1 MSPLYLSGSMLSGS
15 SGGSSGGGGGGL
27 RFDQQD
33 KFYVHAL
40 RRDGSGMLRYTK
52 QKTNDPGI
60 VDVSHRLDGS
70 QLPGF
75 LEGIDYVDE
84 TTENKEYLNHSA
96 DKYQQYRFDFRKLS
110 YYIDNDGYLVA
121 QFGDYD
127 YSVGPK

>member
-15 SGGSSGGGGGGL
+15 SGGSSSGGGGL

-40 RRDGSGMLRYTK
+40 RRDQDGMLRYTK
-52 QKTNDPGI
+52 QKTNEGGV
-60 VDVSHRLDGS
+60 VDVSHRTDGS

-110 YYIDNDGYLVA
+110 YYIDDDGYLVA

>member
-15 SGGSSGGGGGGL
+15 SGGSSSGGGGL

-110 YYIDNDGYLVA
+110 YYIDDDGYLVA

>member
-15 SGGSSGGGGGGL
+15 SGGSSGGGGGL

-60 VDVSHRLDGS
+60 VDVSHR
-70 QLPGF
+70 
-75 LEGIDYVDE
+75 
-84 TTENKEYLNHSA
+84 
-96 DKYQQYRFDFRKLS
+96 
-110 YYIDNDGYLVA
+110 
-121 QFGDYD
+121 
-127 YSVGPK
+127 

>member
-15 SGGSSGGGGGGL
+15 SGGSSGGGGL

-110 YYIDNDGYLVA
+110 YYIDSDGYLVA